1 MRKGEEVRVQRK
13 ERIPSPSQTQ
23 ALLDVQYQ
31 WEFCRAI
38 SARASFHFISVFI
51 SFLPVKEQNKVKH

>member
-23 ALLDVQYQ
+23 SLPDVS
-31 WEFCRAI
+31 I
-38 SARASFHFISVFI
+38 SGNFAELFRPVPHFIFSFHFLS
-51 SFLPVKEQNKVKH
+51 SKSKKE